1 MDEGKRLVRSI
12 DASPFVAGLRR
23 SAQEHGIAINVG
35 IHEPD
40 VVIASAKAAVAGAGT
55 GGNSEASFHDGR
67 IKNTLVWI
75 DEKGEIQQRYQ
86 KLHLFD
92 VDIANGPRLQE
103 SK

>member
-12 DASPFVAGLRR
+12 DTSPFVAGLRK
-23 SAQEHGIAINVG
+23 SARENGIAINVG

-40 VVIASAKAAVAGAGT
+40 VVIADAGAGI
-55 GGNSEASFHDGR
+55 GAGAGNSEAALHDGR

-75 DEKGEIQQRYQ
+75 DERGEIQQRYQ

-92 VDIANGPRLQE
+92 VDIMNGPRLQE